1 MRRRSL
7 SRKLVVLVATA
18 VTAGMTASA
27 LLSAWHDVERYAD
40 ARRQL
45 MRATA
50 QAFAAA
56 AAPSIAE
63 LKQQETLEAI
73 RGIGRVPGFQFVR

>member
-1 MRRRSL
+1 MRRQSL
-7 SRKLVVLVATA
+7 IRKLVILVATA
-18 VTAGMTASA
+18 VTAGMAVSA
-27 LLSAWHDVERYAD
+27 LLSTWQEIERYAD

-45 MRATA
+45 LRATA

-56 AAPSIAE
+56 AASSVAE

-73 RGIGRVPGFQFVR
+73 R